1 MTPRVIFR
9 TFSLASSCLSLV
21 ACNASAPPPQPA
33 APPAARLSYTPSD
46 FQMPA
51 GAGCT
56 GDILRWRAVQEN
68 DRKMGQVNDAVY
80 AEIAGEIDRA
90 AEACRAGRDG
100 EARAMVQASTRRHG
114 YPG

>member
-1 MTPRVIFR
+1 
-9 TFSLASSCLSLV
+9 
-21 ACNASAPPPQPA
+21 
-33 APPAARLSYTPSD
+33 
-46 FQMPA
+46 
-51 GAGCT
+51 
-56 GDILRWRAVQEN
+56 VQEN

-100 EARAMVQASTRRHG
+100 EARAMVQASKRRHG